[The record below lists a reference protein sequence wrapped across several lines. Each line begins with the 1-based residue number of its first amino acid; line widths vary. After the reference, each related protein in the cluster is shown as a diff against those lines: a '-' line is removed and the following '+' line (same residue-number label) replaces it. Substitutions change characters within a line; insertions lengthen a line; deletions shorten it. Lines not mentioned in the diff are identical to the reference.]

1 MKRITTKSSN
11 PNEERQMSKCRCSK
25 CLFYAELTEEF
36 NFDDDDEVNV
46 GPRLSVAGTSDGT
59 PFRRYENPLLHS
71 LNTSFKLFSLN
82 EGANL
87 SKDSSN

>member
-36 NFDDDDEVNV
+36 NFDDDDEVNF
-46 GPRLSVAGTSDGT
+46 GPRLSLWLALVMVHHSDA
-59 PFRRYENPLLHS
+59 
-71 LNTSFKLFSLN
+71 
-82 EGANL
+82 EGRETHY
-87 SKDSSN
+87 